1 MQKESLYVRA
11 VRRFY
16 GIAGQFDEYR
26 EQEINKIGNK
36 SFMMLTIYNMLS
48 VFVAWLGLMS
58 SLDKELTFA
67 SYIICNFVV
76 LLGIFGYIAIK
87 VYRLKLDQVEVYNDT
102 QYGQLMRKSKK
113 SFVLG
118 GLFFFVGTRVLSII
132 MNLVDAKNQLSLMDL
147 VLSPKDNIQM
157 LISTA
162 LFIIFMYILTKA
174 RIKKDE

>member
-1 MQKESLYVRA
+1 
-11 VRRFY
+11 
-16 GIAGQFDEYR
+16 
-26 EQEINKIGNK
+26 
-36 SFMMLTIYNMLS
+36 MMLTIYNMLS

-118 GLFFFVGTRVLSII
+118 GLFFFL
-132 MNLVDAKNQLSLMDL
+132 
-147 VLSPKDNIQM
+147 
-157 LISTA
+157 
-162 LFIIFMYILTKA
+162 
-174 RIKKDE
+174 